1 MRNWL
6 KKIAVVGAAVA
17 SFGVTPVAV
26 AIPVGL
32 ELSLLLDVSGSVNT
46 TEYDLQLGGYV
57 AAFNSAAV
65 QAAIIGTTGGI
76 AVNLIQWSGA
86 LQQQQS
92 LGWTHLTDAVSS
104 GAFATS
110 INLVTRAFTF
120 GNTSSGSAL
129 NYAANQFAANGF
141 EGSRNVIDVSGD
153 GAENEGDNTLAAR
166 NNALTNFGIN
176 TINGLPILGEA
187 GLLAFYQ
194 NNIQGGT
201 NSFTLPADS
210 FADFR
215 AAIELKLVSEITG
228 TNPVPEP
235 MSMALLGTGL
245 LGLGILRRRRR
256 AIG

>member
-1 MRNWL
+1 MRSWL
-6 KKIAVVGAAVA
+6 KKVAVVGAAVA

-26 AIPVGL
+26 AVPVGL
-32 ELSLLLDVSGSVNT
+32 ELSLLLDVSGSVST
-46 TEYDLQLGGYV
+46 AEYNLQLGGYV
-57 AAFNSAAV
+57 AAFNSAVV
-65 QAAIIGTTGGI
+65 QAAILGTTNGI

-86 LQQQQS
+86 AQQVQS
-92 LGWTHLTDAVSS
+92 LGWTLLTNAATS

-110 INLVTRAFTF
+110 INGVARAFQGSTAP
-120 GNTSSGSAL
+120 GSAL
-129 NYAANQFAANGF
+129 NFAAPLFVNNGF
-141 EGSRNVIDVSGD
+141 EGARNVIDVSGD
-153 GAENEGDNTLAAR
+153 GAANEGDNTLLAR
-166 NNALTNFGIN
+166 NAALAGGIN

-210 FADFR
+210 FDDFR

-228 TNPVPEP
+228 TIPVPEP
-235 MSMALLGTGL
+235 VSMALLGTGL

-256 AIG
+256 AVG